1 MSYHGPIERLIIS
14 SFLFDIL
21 GYSSGGKRKKIPA
34 AVRSWRH
41 GNKLHCGDDIILLC
55 KQG

>member
-34 AVRSWRH
+34 AVRSWGH
-41 GNKLHCGDDIILLC
+41 GNKLHCGDDVILLC